1 MRYLELQNL
10 FRKSVSSTTTRIPS
24 GVLGFDKLVNGGFRE
39 HSVNVIIADPGC
51 GKSTFCWQ
59 FCSNEQQQPALFVS
73 LEQSLNSVLRDCN
86 DIGLD
91 KFERKLNNGVLQFQ
105 VAFNVDSD
113 LTSGEIGLRFF
124 MKELPKYLDVIKETA
139 SQHPGGLRIAIDP
152 LTPLLL
158 EITNPNQQR
167 NAINRIF
174 SSLREIGTTVVTIEK
189 GFGDVLARIPLFLSD
204 SIIELEHI
212 GLGGIYNRTLSVK
225 KFRGSNHSESPQ
237 PIGFQKDK
245 GLLIYDI
252 SNK

>member
-1 MRYLELQNL
+1 MQKL
-10 FRKSVSSTTTRIPS
+10 FRKSVRSTSTRVPS
-24 GVLGFDKLVNGGFRE
+24 GVIGFDNLVNGGFRE

-59 FCSNEQQQPALFVS
+59 YCSNESQIPALFVS
-73 LEQSLNSVLRDCN
+73 LEQNLDSVLRDCN
-86 DIGLD
+86 DIGLNNF
-91 KFERKLNNGVLQFQ
+91 KRKLDEGVMQFQ
-105 VAFNVDSD
+105 VAFNIDSD

-124 MKELPKYLDVIKETA
+124 MNELPKYLDVIKETA
-139 SQHPGGLRIAIDP
+139 LEYSGGLRIAIDP

-167 NAINRIF
+167 NVINRIF
-174 SSLREIGTTVVTIEK
+174 SSLREIGTSVVTIEK

-212 GLGGIYNRTLSVK
+212 GLGGIYNRTLNVK
-225 KFRGSNHSESPQ
+225 KFRGSNHSETPQ

>member
-1 MRYLELQNL
+1 MQKLL
-10 FRKSVSSTTTRIPS
+10 RKTINARSSRIPS
-24 GVLGFDKLVNGGFRE
+24 GVIGFDNLVNGGFRE

-59 FCSNEQQQPALFVS
+59 YCSSDLHTPALYVS
-73 LEQSLNSVLRDCN
+73 LEQNINSVLRDCS
-86 DIGLD
+86 DIGL
-91 KFERKLNNGVLQFQ
+91 KNFGEKYREGNLQFQ
-105 VAFNVDSD
+105 VAFNVDSE

-124 MKELPKYLDVIKETA
+124 MNELPKYLEVIKEAA
-139 SQHPGGLRIAIDP
+139 SKYLGGIRIAIDP

-158 EITNPNQQR
+158 EISDPNQQR

-174 SSLREIGTTVVTIEK
+174 SSLREIGTAVVTLEK

-212 GLGGIYNRTLSVK
+212 GLGGIYNRTMSIR
-225 KFRGSNHSESPQ
+225 KFRGSSHSETPQ
-237 PIGFQKDK
+237 PISFQKEK
-245 GLLIYDI
+245 GLIVHDI

>member
-1 MRYLELQNL
+1 MQKL
-10 FRKSVSSTTTRIPS
+10 FRKTMNEHTSRIPS

-59 FCSNEQQQPALFVS
+59 YCSDDLYTPALYVS
-73 LEQSLNSVLRDCN
+73 LEQNIDSVLRDCS
-86 DIGLD
+86 DIGL
-91 KFERKLNNGVLQFQ
+91 NNFNKKYREGNLQFQ

-124 MKELPKYLDVIKETA
+124 MNELPKYLEVIKETA
-139 SQHPGGLRIAIDP
+139 SKYPGGIRIAIDP

-158 EITNPNQQR
+158 EISDPNQQR

-174 SSLREIGTTVVTIEK
+174 SSLREIGTAVVTLEK

-212 GLGGIYNRTLSVK
+212 GLGGIYNRTLSIR
-225 KFRGSNHSESPQ
+225 KFRGSSHSETPQ
-237 PIGFQKDK
+237 PIGFQKEK
-245 GLLIYDI
+245 GLIAYDI
-252 SNK
+252 SNE